1 MLTLSNIHRSFPGV
15 RALAGVT
22 FEARAGEI
30 HALVGENGAGKSTLI
45 KIAAG
50 VFQPDEGHISFD
62 GAPVVWTSPGHAKAR
77 GLQVIYQEFVLFPHL
92 SAAENIFIG
101 HERRT
106 RLGTI
111 DRGRTRADA
120 RDVLK
125 RLGVDLDPRRLV
137 RDLSVADQQMVE
149 IAKALIHNVR
159 VLFLDEPTAV
169 ISGHEVELLFERLR
183 ALRAQGVAIVYIS
196 HRLEEIFALCDRVT
210 VLKDGQHVLTAP
222 VAETTRERIV
232 SAMVGRDLAELFP
245 PRPAATIADRPIVL
259 EARNVTLPGRVRDAS
274 IALRAGTITGLAGM
288 IGSGRTE
295 LAMAIFGGLKMSA
308 GTLKIDGRTIAR
320 PTPAALIALGVG
332 LVSEDRKGQG
342 LAMLLD
348 VAANISAPVLA
359 RFSRTGLLDRAR
371 ERQAA
376 EAEIAAFSIACR
388 GAATSVAVM
397 SGGNQQKVLLA
408 RWARICR
415 RVLILDEPTRGVDVG
430 AKVEIYRIMRA
441 LAAEG
446 VAVLMISSELPEIV
460 GLSDHVVVM
469 REGRVAGTLEA
480 AAITE
485 EAVMALA
492 TSHASGGAERA
503 A

>member
-1 MLTLSNIHRSFPGV
+1 M
-15 RALAGVT
+15 
-22 FEARAGEI
+22 
-30 HALVGENGAGKSTLI
+30 
-45 KIAAG
+45 
-50 VFQPDEGHISFD
+50 
-62 GAPVVWTSPGHAKAR
+62 
-77 GLQVIYQEFVLFPHL
+77 
-92 SAAENIFIG
+92 
-101 HERRT
+101 
-106 RLGTI
+106 
-111 DRGRTRADA
+111 
-120 RDVLK
+120 
-125 RLGVDLDPRRLV
+125 
-137 RDLSVADQQMVE
+137 
-149 IAKALIHNVR
+149 
-159 VLFLDEPTAV
+159 
-169 ISGHEVELLFERLR
+169 
-183 ALRAQGVAIVYIS
+183 
-196 HRLEEIFALCDRVT
+196 
-210 VLKDGQHVLTAP
+210 
-222 VAETTRERIV
+222 
-232 SAMVGRDLAELFP
+232 
-245 PRPAATIADRPIVL
+245 
-259 EARNVTLPGRVRDAS
+259 GRVHDAS
-274 IALRAGTITGLAGM
+274 LTLRAGPITGLAGM

-308 GTLKIDGRTIAR
+308 GTLTIDGRTIAH

-348 VAANISAPVLA
+348 VAANISAPALA
-359 RFSRTGLLDRAR
+359 RFSRAGLLDRAR
-371 ERQAA
+371 ERAAA
-376 EAEIAAFSIACR
+376 EAEIAAFRIACR

-469 REGRVAGTLEA
+469 REGHVAGTLEG

-492 TSHASGGAERA
+492 TSHAPGGVERA